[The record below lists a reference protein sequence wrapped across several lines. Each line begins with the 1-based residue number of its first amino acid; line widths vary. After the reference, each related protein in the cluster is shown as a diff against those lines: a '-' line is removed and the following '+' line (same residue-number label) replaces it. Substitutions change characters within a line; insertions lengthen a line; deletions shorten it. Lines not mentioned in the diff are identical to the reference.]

1 MINEVD
7 YFKPF
12 YIRNPNNLFDANTV
26 IKHNPTIVEYSFV
39 KLTTDLCLV
48 IQYKNEKHKE
58 DYTLLGIYSYQ
69 EKDTI
74 KTLLKQNRRITI
86 NKDISEEDFSLLI
99 KDNLLFKACRTTI
112 AIKTNTGM
120 YLFTNYIYKE
130 KISDWYRVVVL
141 PNKGKEEPSGKC
153 QLTECPFE
161 YVSITTQGKEWEF
174 TEPHLK
180 IIK

>member
-1 MINEVD
+1 MINEID

-26 IKHNPTIVEYSFV
+26 IKHNPTIVEYSFI

-48 IQYKNEKHKE
+48 VQYKNEKNKE
-58 DYTLLGIYSYQ
+58 GYTLIGIYSYQ
-69 EKDTI
+69 EKESVKTI
-74 KTLLKQNRRITI
+74 LTHNRRITI
-86 NKDISEEDFSLLI
+86 NKNISEENFSLLI

-120 YLFTNYIYKE
+120 YLVTNYIHKE

-141 PNKGKEEPSGKC
+141 PNKGKEPSSEKC

>member
-12 YIRNPNNLFDANTV
+12 YIRNPNNLLDVNTV
-26 IKHNPTIVEYSFV
+26 IKHNPTIVEYSFI

-69 EKDTI
+69 EKDSI

-86 NKDISEEDFSLLI
+86 NKDISEDDFFLLT

-112 AIKTNTGM
+112 ALTTDKVM
-120 YLFTNYIYKE
+120 YLITNYVYKE
-130 KISDWYRVVVL
+130 KISDWYRVVII
-141 PNKGKEEPSGKC
+141 PSRGMGKPLGKYHISDFP
-153 QLTECPFE
+153 LDYT
-161 YVSITTQGKEWEF
+161 SITTSAKEWEF